1 MNRKVL
7 ILGGPKTG
15 KSTRAQGMG
24 TPVLNTD
31 HLRDRG
37 WGEDSAEVAQWMNKP
52 GSWVIEGTAV
62 VRGLRKWMT
71 QNPDAR
77 LDGVEIVALNR
88 PYGMRS
94 EGQERMAKGCDT
106 IWGQI
111 RADAVRRGARV
122 TR

>member
-52 GSWVIEGTAV
+52 GSWGHFTCQKARDWKEHDPGRSRRTGGQGS
-62 VRGLRKWMT
+62 RHDRKFFE
-71 QNPDAR
+71 N
-77 LDGVEIVALNR
+77 
-88 PYGMRS
+88 S
-94 EGQERMAKGCDT
+94 
-106 IWGQI
+106 
-111 RADAVRRGARV
+111 
-122 TR
+122 